1 MSDSANKSPSHYLD
15 DLKSSLSNLR
25 IYIFGRTIEAPAETG
40 GAGDDDSSSSDLD
53 LLAQVNEDIRERCI
67 GIVNRADELV
77 ALRNEFIEVFGEVGK
92 ILRDTEGTTSALVE
106 RSAMLALEEEEHSA
120 LKARHRALYDDYE
133 KKNNE
138 LALLRSEVES
148 NGELVSTRE
157 LRIQAL
163 EQHLSEEKDQFAA
176 LRNELDQER
185 YMGGLTSEKL
195 QAALGDVRADEA
207 LLAALQAQVAA
218 LSDRSSAAE
227 FHVSALEASL
237 SEGQALA
244 KGLRDSLAD
253 SQQNAESL
261 SRRLDEA
268 NGELEALRTRTETVE
283 ATLSAERLEREVAQA
298 VAQQKDQATADE
310 IASLRAQLDADR
322 ARAEAGEAQLAE
334 ARAELQTTGSELRA
348 KEREV
353 EILAARIAPLDERLD
368 SAIEEIVSLTDKL
381 AEAERSRVLLADR
394 AQALVRAMTD
404 QLAKLE
410 LAEQRAQLLEGR
422 LASEATR
429 FAADNEQL
437 ERKIHELNERF
448 EREKA
453 ARVVA
458 AGALEAARSRVVRQR
473 EATSLHDVLTRADE
487 SVTDEPLIGRLG
499 GRALPAVSPGG
510 TRQVVEGAGRS
521 VVLQKASSIAI
532 KRESTRRGGRT

>member
-25 IYIFGRTIEAPAETG
+25 IYIFGRTIELPAETG
-40 GAGDDDSSSSDLD
+40 EDDADSSSSDLD
-53 LLAQVNEDIRERCI
+53 LLAKVNEDIRERCI

-92 ILRDTEGTTSALVE
+92 ILRDTEGTSSALVE

-120 LKARHRALYDDYE
+120 LKARYRALYDDYE

-138 LALLRSEVES
+138 LSLLRSEVES

-163 EQHLSEEKDQFAA
+163 EQQLSEERDQFAA

-195 QAALGDVRADEA
+195 NAALGDVRADEA
-207 LLAALQAQVAA
+207 LLAVLQAQVAA
-218 LSDRSSAAE
+218 WSDRSSAAE

-253 SQQNAESL
+253 SQQDAESL

-268 NGELEALRTRTETVE
+268 NAEVEALRSRIETIE

-298 VAQQKDQATADE
+298 VSQQKDQAAADE
-310 IASLRAQLDADR
+310 IAGLRAHLDADR

-353 EILAARIAPLDERLD
+353 EVLTARITPLDERLD
-368 SAIEEIVSLTDKL
+368 SAIEEIASLTDKL
-381 AEAERSRVLLADR
+381 AEAEKSRAQLADR

-429 FAADNEQL
+429 FAGDNEQL

-487 SVTDEPLIGRLG
+487 NATDEPLMNRSGA
-499 GRALPAVSPGG
+499 RAIPALSSSGA
-510 TRQVVEGAGRS
+510 RQAVEGAGRS
-521 VVLQKASSIAI
+521 VVLQKARALDV
-532 KRESTRRGGRT
+532 KREPTLRGGRT

>member
-15 DLKSSLSNLR
+15 DLKGSLSNLR
-25 IYIFGRTIEAPAETG
+25 IYVFGRAIESPAQPGE
-40 GAGDDDSSSSDLD
+40 ASEDDTSPSDLD

-77 ALRNEFIEVFGEVGK
+77 ALRNEFIDVFGEVGK

-120 LKARHRALYDDYE
+120 LKARYRALYDDHE
-133 KKNNE
+133 KKNNQVS
-138 LALLRSEVES
+138 LLQSEVERS
-148 NGELVSTRE
+148 GELVSTRE
-157 LRIQAL
+157 SRIQAV
-163 EQHLSEEKDQFAA
+163 EQQLSDERERFAT
-176 LRNELDQER
+176 LQNELDQER

-195 QAALGDVRADEA
+195 NAALGDIRADET
-207 LLAALQAQVAA
+207 LLAALQTQVAA

-227 FHVSALEASL
+227 FHVSAMEASL
-237 SEGQALA
+237 SESQVLVR
-244 KGLRDSLAD
+244 GLRDSLAE
-253 SQQNAESL
+253 SQQNGESL
-261 SRRLDEA
+261 SRRLDESNA
-268 NGELEALRTRTETVE
+268 EVEASRSRIETIE
-283 ATLSAERLEREVAQA
+283 ATLSSERLEREVAQA
-298 VAQQKDQATADE
+298 VWQQKDQAAADE
-310 IASLRAQLDADR
+310 IAGLKTQLDADR

-348 KEREV
+348 KEREA
-353 EILAARIAPLDERLD
+353 ELLMAGIAPLDERLN
-368 SAIEEIVSLTDKL
+368 SAVEEIASLTDKL
-381 AEAERSRVLLADR
+381 AEAERSRAQLADR

-422 LASEATR
+422 LASEAAR
-429 FAADNEQL
+429 FAADTEQS

-458 AGALEAARSRVVRQR
+458 AGALEAARTRAARQR

-487 SVTDEPLIGRLG
+487 NATDEPLMHRSDT
-499 GRALPAVSPGG
+499 RALPAVSLGG
-510 TRQVVEGAGRS
+510 ARGAVEAPGRS
-521 VVLQKASSIAI
+521 VVLQKAHTVAI
-532 KRESTRRGGRT
+532 KREPTRRGGRT